1 MFFNIRRKWSF
12 HVVVLQGTSTKYA
25 VTNIYNA
32 LVQLI
37 AGAAD
42 YESSGRMQIILRIAY
57 TTEMIHSACVI
68 AAIPGRKNRNER
80 GSLRCQYSFG
90 KGGCNT
96 GLIH

>member
-57 TTEMIHSACVI
+57 TTEMSGPHDPFSLCYS
-68 AAIPGRKNRNER
+68 GRPW
-80 GSLRCQYSFG
+80 
-90 KGGCNT
+90 
-96 GLIH
+96 